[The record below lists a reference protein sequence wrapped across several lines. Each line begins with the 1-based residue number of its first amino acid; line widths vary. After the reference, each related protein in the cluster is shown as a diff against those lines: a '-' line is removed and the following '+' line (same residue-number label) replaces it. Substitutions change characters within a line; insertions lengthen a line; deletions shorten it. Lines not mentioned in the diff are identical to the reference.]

1 MATLYIAPRAR
12 GKIDSYADPPPY
24 CEESKGST
32 ILSAEV
38 QITSMVCV
46 IDGLRFEIVGV
57 RIHVRMYTTVRA

>member
-24 CEESKGST
+24 CEESKGSM
-32 ILSAEV
+32 ISAEV

-46 IDGLRFEIVGV
+46 NDGLRFEIVGV
-57 RIHVRMYTTVRA
+57 RIHVRMHTTVRA